1 MLIETYFNIVNIKI
15 KNSIFGEK
23 NQFGAEQIN
32 DFENWIVLRLFPFD
46 GFQW

>member
-15 KNSIFGEK
+15 KNTIFGEE

-32 DFENWIVLRLFPFD
+32 DFEN
-46 GFQW
+46 